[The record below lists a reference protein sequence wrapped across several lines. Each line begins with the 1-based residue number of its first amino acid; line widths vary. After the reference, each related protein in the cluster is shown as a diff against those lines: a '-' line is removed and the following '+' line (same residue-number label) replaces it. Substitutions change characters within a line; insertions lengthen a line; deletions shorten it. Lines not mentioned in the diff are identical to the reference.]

1 MGLGSGK
8 AGGRVSRMPNLL
20 VFSANADPQL
30 IEPGARFGIEV
41 RPYSPTP
48 WKDYVNGKLRCGIE
62 FLRTRAGPVA
72 TFLDGYDSLIL
83 KPEAEILARLS
94 APVLISAERN
104 CFPDPERAAEFP
116 DTGTLPRFPCAGGY
130 IGRREELIAAMETV
144 LSMATTGD
152 DQRAWTAAYLAGA
165 VPGLA
170 IDHER
175 RIFHSMGDGEPV
187 GDSCT
192 VHFNGRIPGRDE
204 WWRAYCLK

>member
-1 MGLGSGK
+1 MSG
-8 AGGRVSRMPNLL
+8 LL
-20 VFSANADPQL
+20 VFSANPDAL
-30 IEPGARFGIEV
+30 LLESGRRVGIEIASY
-41 RPYSPTP
+41 PAEP
-48 WKDYVNGKLRCGIE
+48 WRDFVHGKTRLGSE
-62 FLRTRAGPVA
+62 FLRARAEPFA
-72 TFLDGYDSLIL
+72 MWLDGYDSLIL
-83 KPEAEILARLS
+83 KSEAEILARLS

-130 IGRREELIAAMETV
+130 IGRREELIAAMEIV

>member
-1 MGLGSGK
+1 MSG
-8 AGGRVSRMPNLL
+8 LL
-20 VFSANADPQL
+20 VFSANPDAL
-30 IEPGARFGIEV
+30 LLESGRRVGIDIV
-41 RPYSPTP
+41 SYTPNP
-48 WKDYVNGKLRCGIE
+48 WKDYVNGKLRCGAG
-62 FLRTRAGPVA
+62 FLRGRTEPFAMW
-72 TFLDGYDSLIL
+72 LDGYDSLIL
-83 KPEAEILARLS
+83 KSEAEILARLS

-130 IGRREELIAAMETV
+130 IGRREELIAAMEIV